1 MTRKSRGFR
10 GGTRRKLSKK
20 PYERTPITKFLQE
33 FKDGQNVVIV
43 LEPSSHRG
51 MPYPRFKGKSGV
63 IVGKR
68 GNSYIVRIVDGDKVK
83 TIISRPEHLRVI

>member
-1 MTRKSRGFR
+1 MTTKSRGFR
-10 GGTRRKLSKK
+10 GGTRRKLSRK
-20 PYERTPITKFLQE
+20 PYERTAITKFLQNFE
-33 FKDGQNVVIV
+33 EGQNVVIV

-68 GNSYIVRIVDGDKVK
+68 GNSYIVKIVDGNKVK
-83 TIISRPEHLRVI
+83 TIISRPEHLKAI